1 MAIYK
6 TSLSRVMATHEAP
19 RVEVPK
25 PHTFNGKQ
33 DAMEIAESLMDYKES
48 MSSNDEGSR
57 VSHNSGRGEEVSPRG
72 SKDDCSTEGG
82 KRCSV
87 VLPGMGRARCSTLGK
102 IKASASNGSL
112 RQS

>member
-6 TSLSRVMATHEAP
+6 KALSARVMATHEAT

-25 PHTFNGKQ
+25 PHTFSGKY
-33 DAMEIAESLMDYKES
+33 DAMVVVESLMDYKES

-57 VSHNSGRGEEVSPRG
+57 VSHSSGGGEEVMG
-72 SKDDCSTEGG
+72 E
-82 KRCSV
+82 KRCPV
-87 VLPGMGRARCSTLGK
+87 VLPSMGRATCPTLGK